1 MTAVRFTPRSASPS
15 ASPVTIA
22 CAAVVFVLAVLTSC
36 GSSADQ
42 TLVGIVRDEPLQV
55 GDVVVTDVTAEG
67 AYAEHGPTFT
77 MKAQP
82 GRLLVVYFGYTNCP
96 DLCPTTLAA
105 LRGARSVIGDAGD
118 RFDVAMMTV
127 DPDRDTAKVLNGY
140 LASFGDLF
148 HALRPASDDE
158 LSSAEAAFLASS
170 SVVTGADGAIE
181 VGHSATAYVVDEH
194 GTVLVEWPF
203 GIGKD
208 GMAHDLKI
216 LIDNTG
222 EK

>member
-1 MTAVRFTPRSASPS
+1 MTARRSLSL
-15 ASPVTIA
+15 
-22 CAAVVFVLAVLTSC
+22 CAAVAGLLLVLASC

-42 TLVGIVRDEPLQV
+42 ALVGIVRDEPLEV
-55 GDVVVTDVTAEG
+55 GAVTVTDVTSEG
-67 AYAEHGPTFT
+67 DYAEHDPVFT

-105 LRGARSVIGDAGD
+105 LKGARTVIGDSGD
-118 RFDVAMMTV
+118 RFDVAMVTV
-127 DPDRDTAKVLNGY
+127 DPARDTAEVLNGY

-158 LSSAEAAFLASS
+158 LASAEEPFLASS
-170 SVVTGADGAIE
+170 SVVTGDDGKVE
-181 VGHSATAYVVDEH
+181 VGHSATAYVVDDR

-208 GMAHDLKI
+208 GMANDLKI
-216 LIDNTG
+216 LLNKTG
-222 EK
+222 ER